1 MNVTTLGEQRRGV
14 MAFSAPAP
22 YKPTNG
28 SNTNSVD
35 CNNGNFKE
43 LLYPKHIFILCALNF
58 RLYLYKKDFSLFES
72 FGTLYSFHHKKTHL
86 TFKAWDILT
95 F

>member
-43 LLYPKHIFILCALNF
+43 LPYPKRIFILCLCALKISGF
-58 RLYLYKKDFSLFES
+58 IFTKRISVFLRVLVPCIRF
-72 FGTLYSFHHKKTHL
+72 L
-86 TFKAWDILT
+86 TKRPI
-95 F
+95 